1 MDPGLIF
8 KGVVI
13 LLLLIIFF
21 SLTGGMVFLI
31 QDKGK
36 SERTVK
42 TLTLRIALSVA
53 LFVLL
58 FVGFAT
64 GLIKPHGLTP
74 GHPPQTEKAP
84 Q

>member
-13 LLLLIIFF
+13 LLLIIIFF
-21 SLTGGMVFLI
+21 TLTGGMVFLI

-42 TLTLRIALSVA
+42 TLTVRIALSIA

-58 FVGFAT
+58 FVGLAT
-64 GLIKPHGLTP
+64 GLIKPHGLMAT
-74 GHPPQTEKAP
+74 HSVQTEKAP

>member
-1 MDPGLIF
+1 MTPDLIF

-13 LLLLIIFF
+13 LLLLVIFAA
-21 SLTGGMVFLI
+21 LTSGMLFLI
-31 QDKGK
+31 QDKGQ
-36 SERTVK
+36 SDRTVK
-42 TLTLRIALSVA
+42 TLTLRIALSLA

-64 GLIKPHGLTP
+64 GLIRPHGINP
-74 GHPPQTEKAP
+74 GQPAQTEKAP

>member
-8 KGVVI
+8 KSVVI
-13 LLLLIIFF
+13 VLLLIIFF
-21 SLTGGMVFLI
+21 TLTGGMVFLI

-36 SERTVK
+36 SDRTVK
-42 TLTLRIALSVA
+42 TLTVRIALSIA

-74 GHPPQTEKAP
+74 AHPPQTEKAP